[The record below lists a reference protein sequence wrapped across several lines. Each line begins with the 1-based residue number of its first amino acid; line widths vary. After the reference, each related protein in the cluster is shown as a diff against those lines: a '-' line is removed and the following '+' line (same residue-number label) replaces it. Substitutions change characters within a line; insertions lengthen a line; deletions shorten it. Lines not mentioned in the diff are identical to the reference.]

1 MSKAA
6 ETSELVHFEGFP
18 SSLRLLEARGV
29 ALTLSPCL
37 GSHEAWSKGLTPPVF
52 WANADEILAA
62 SREEIDDVISRI
74 LSTSSSDGSQP
85 STSAAADAKASP
97 PVRRIRR
104 TGVQLQFRA
113 TSPVEPVPGST
124 STEQLQ
130 ISIRTASTNPT
141 PSDLGG
147 GETAK
152 EGGGEAPLALSTRP
166 GKAGYNAFFSPAY
179 LEPPLER
186 AQTALARGGD
196 VLIQVAEE
204 GGKQSEA
211 NDLGVAVA
219 LILLSAC
226 LL

>member
-1 MSKAA
+1 MSWVA
-6 ETSELVHFEGFP
+6 P
-18 SSLRLLEARGV
+18 LLISAEARGV
-29 ALTLSPCL
+29 ALTFSPCL

-97 PVRRIRR
+97 PIRRIRR

-113 TSPVEPVPGST
+113 TWPVEPVPAST

-152 EGGGEAPLALSTRP
+152 EGGGEAPLALSARP